1 MSLIN
6 FLNPKLNPKVTSDTV
21 YEDEYEPSNL
31 ISTDLRKQ
39 SQGFQSYAVSKS
51 ANLFFE
57 FSHPIQ
63 VRHIKIWNT
72 LGNLRSSGFDIYGEV
87 KDNIFEK
94 VGHVN
99 GFNGDSLM
107 MCFPRN
113 QNSTASSQA
122 HERIMFFK
130 NAGNVLNDTKK
141 IKIVCKSSGNS
152 PPVLRRIEIWGFP
165 SKSLSVTERNLIF
178 SMWKSILNP
187 DYGKKSPSPE
197 IPAQSLSPSKANE
210 PHEKIEFEIP
220 DDFLDSITC
229 ELMIFPTILP
239 SGKIVDQSTID
250 KHSLNEA
257 NWGRSPSDPFTGV
270 PFTKGKQPILHLEL
284 KARIEKF
291 LLENSEHF
299 KNVPRVLG
307 KVKKATKRE
316 RPRSSKSSP
325 DYSSLFEN
333 DVPLKK
339 FKKHKLDY
347 YSPSSTVTSSDYFGT
362 SCNVGIDDAIE
373 VALKKITRFTKPLP
387 FDTNTK
393 VTTVS
398 ENCINCNITE
408 NLYKI
413 LKCNHLVCRNCLN
426 NFTLNKQC
434 NCRVSFN
441 SIDVEKYHKE
451 Y

>member
-21 YEDEYEPSNL
+21 HEDDYPPTNL
-31 ISTDLRKQ
+31 ISTDFRKQ
-39 SQGFQSYAVSKS
+39 AQGFCGYAVSKT

-57 FSHPIQ
+57 FPHAIQ
-63 VRHIKIWNT
+63 VRQIKIWAS
-72 LGNLRSSGFDIYGEV
+72 LGSLRSSGFDIYGEV
-87 KDNIFEK
+87 NEEFEK

-99 GFNGDSLM
+99 NFSGDSLM

-122 HERIMFFK
+122 HERILFFK
-130 NAGNVLNDTKK
+130 NAGICLGDTKK
-141 IKIVCKSSGNS
+141 VKIVCKSSGNS
-152 PPVLRRIEIWGFP
+152 PPVLKRIEIWGFP
-165 SKSLSVTERNLIF
+165 SKSLSVAERNCIF

-197 IPAQSLSPSKANE
+197 IPAQSLSPSKGSEPNE
-210 PHEKIEFEIP
+210 KEEFEIP
-220 DDFLDSITC
+220 DDFLDSITF
-229 ELMIFPTILP
+229 ELMIFPTVLP

-270 PFTKGKQPILHLEL
+270 QFTRGRQPILNLDL
-284 KARIEKF
+284 KSRIEKF
-291 LLENSEHF
+291 VLENSEHF

-307 KVKKATKRE
+307 KVRRSTKRE
-316 RPRSSKSSP
+316 RPRKSSSP
-325 DYSSLFEN
+325 STAADYSLLF

-339 FKKHKLDY
+339 QKKHKLDF
-347 YSPSSTVTSSDYFGT
+347 YSAPCTVTSSDYFGAP
-362 SCNVGIDDAIE
+362 CRGIDDDIE
-373 VALKKITRFTKPLP
+373 IALKKITRFTKPIPLHP
-387 FDTNTK
+387 TK
-393 VTTVS
+393 ERVA

-434 NCRVSFN
+434 TCRVSFS

>member
-21 YEDEYEPSNL
+21 HEDDYPPSNL
-31 ISTDLRKQ
+31 ISTDFRKQ
-39 SQGFQSYAVSKS
+39 NQGFQSYGVCRQ
-51 ANLFFE
+51 ANLEFE
-57 FSHPIQ
+57 FNHAIQ
-63 VRHIKIWNT
+63 VRQIKIWNS
-72 LGNLRSSGFDIYGEV
+72 LGSLRSSGFDIYGEV
-87 KDNIFEK
+87 NDVFEK

-99 GFNGDSLM
+99 NFNGDCLM

-122 HERIMFFK
+122 HERILFFK
-130 NAGNVLNDTKK
+130 NAGNFLSDTKK
-141 IKIVCKSSGNS
+141 VRIVCKSSGNT
-152 PPVLRRIEIWGFP
+152 PPVLKKIEIWGFP
-165 SKSLSVTERNLIF
+165 SKSLSVAERNCIF

-197 IPAQSLSPSKANE
+197 IPAQSLSPSKTSEPNE
-210 PHEKIEFEIP
+210 KDDFEIP
-220 DDFLDSITC
+220 DDFLDSITF

-270 PFTKGKQPILHLEL
+270 AFARGRQPILNLDL

-307 KVKKATKRE
+307 KVRRSTKRE
-316 RPRSSKSSP
+316 RPRKSSSSP
-325 DYSSLFEN
+325 VDYSSLFDY

-339 FKKHKLDY
+339 QKKHKLDF
-347 YSPSSTVTSSDYFGT
+347 YSPPCTVTSSEYLRAQCT
-362 SCNVGIDDAIE
+362 PIDDAIE
-373 VALKKITRFTKPLP
+373 IALKKITKYSKPIPLQPLTKA
-387 FDTNTK
+387 
-393 VTTVS
+393 

-413 LKCNHLVCRNCLN
+413 LKCNHLVCRSCLN

-434 NCRVSFN
+434 TCRVSFN

>member
-21 YEDEYEPSNL
+21 HEDDYPPSNL
-31 ISTDLRKQ
+31 ISTDFRKQ
-39 SQGFQSYAVSKS
+39 NQGFSGYSVSRQ
-51 ANLFFE
+51 ANLYFE
-57 FSHPIQ
+57 FPHCIQ
-63 VRHIKIWNT
+63 VRQIKIWNT
-72 LGNLRSSGFDIYGEV
+72 LGSLRSSGFDIYGEANDV
-87 KDNIFEK
+87 FEK
-94 VGHVN
+94 VGSVN
-99 GFNGDSLM
+99 HFTGDSLM

-122 HERIMFFK
+122 HEKILFFK
-130 NAGNVLNDTKK
+130 NAGNVLADTKK
-141 IKIVCKSSGNS
+141 VKIICKSTGNS
-152 PPVLRRIEIWGFP
+152 PPVMKKIEIWGFP
-165 SKSLSVTERNLIF
+165 SKSLSVAERNCIF

-197 IPAQSLSPSKANE
+197 IPAQSLSPSKGSETNE
-210 PHEKIEFEIP
+210 KDELEIP
-220 DDFLDSITC
+220 DDFLDSITF

-257 NWGRSPSDPFTGV
+257 NWGRSPSDPYTGV
-270 PFTKGKQPILHLEL
+270 PFTRIRQPILNLDL
-284 KARIEKF
+284 KSRIEKF
-291 LLENSEHF
+291 VLENSEHF

-307 KVKKATKRE
+307 KVRRSTKRE
-316 RPRSSKSSP
+316 RPRKSSSP
-325 DYSSLFEN
+325 STTTTADYSSLFDY

-339 FKKHKLDY
+339 QKKHKLDF
-347 YSPSSTVTSSDYFGT
+347 YSAPCTVTSSDYAPGI
-362 SCNVGIDDAIE
+362 GIDDAIE
-373 VALKKITRFTKPLP
+373 IALKKITRFTKPIPLHP
-387 FDTNTK
+387 
-393 VTTVS
+393 TTVA
-398 ENCINCNITE
+398 ENCINCRITE

-434 NCRVSFN
+434 TCRVSFS